1 MKELSEREKKVKE
14 LLTEDFSDM
23 VSDSFEAEDLAVET
37 GRIFR
42 EHGEDFDRNE
52 LEADLVFMLN
62 RKGKSI
68 VSLDEDESLLQDMID
83 CF

>member
-1 MKELSEREKKVKE
+1 MVELSEREKRIKN
-14 LLTEDFSDM
+14 LLTEKFPEM
-23 VSDSFEAEDLAVET
+23 VSDSFEAEDIAKET

-42 EHGEDFDRNE
+42 EHGEDFKKRE

-62 RKGKSI
+62 SKGKSI
-68 VSLDEDESLLQDMID
+68 ISLDEDKKLLEELID